1 MRKGW
6 QLREHEK
13 GMMLQWSIFLIWA
26 IFEKY
31 VVLINLLF
39 EMFLST
45 ASLFLLYLFP
55 VMSKL
60 HLLFYLLCIITSD
73 RILKIFLIFRIRD
86 ILNSHFTCSTQN
98 ALISVT
104 FKKNQKI
111 KAEVFYFDFID
122 IWKKL
127 NIRLSLHSSNM
138 ITTWRLVTHAFINLI
153 NIME

>member
-13 GMMLQWSIFLIWA
+13 GMMLQWSIFLVWA

-31 VVLINLLF
+31 VVLMNPLF

-45 ASLFLLYLFP
+45 ASLFLLYLLP

-73 RILKIFLIFRIRD
+73 RVLKIFPIFRIRD
-86 ILNSHFTCSTQN
+86 ISNSHFTCSTQN

-104 FKKNQKI
+104 FKKNKKNKSWSFLLWFYWYLKKI
-111 KAEVFYFDFID
+111 EYLVI
-122 IWKKL
+122 
-127 NIRLSLHSSNM
+127 
-138 ITTWRLVTHAFINLI
+138 ITF
-153 NIME
+153 